1 MILGAGVAGA
11 WLVLDCCLVW
21 LAWLAWLFGWLG
33 WLQIFGF
40 QPSLH
45 WVDLERI
52 PKQYSLG
59 LAWLAWLVLG
69 RCLAR
74 SLWGYPGEEPLGAPS
89 IYFLPVS
96 AFKIFLFKT
105 LAFRRVWP
113 NLPGLAFQSSHLSN

>member
-1 MILGAGVAGA
+1 MIFGAGA
-11 WLVLDCCLVW
+11 WLVLGWCLTV
-21 LAWLAWLFGWLG
+21 AWFGWLR
-33 WLQIFGF
+33 WLGF
-40 QPSLH
+40 LAGLAGFRY
-45 WVDLERI
+45 LERI

-89 IYFLPVS
+89 IHFLPVS
-96 AFKIFLFKT
+96 ASEIFLCKT
-105 LAFRRVWP
+105 LAFRMVWP